1 MAGSELKLLGR
12 WSSPYSMRVKI
23 ALNIKSLEY
32 EYLEEHM
39 NPKSELL
46 LQSNPVYALI
56 PVLIDHGKP
65 ICESL
70 IIVQYIDET
79 WSSGPSILPADPY
92 DRSIARFWADYI
104 DHKWFPSMKSIMTVE
119 DEEAR
124 KPYYETMDEVVW
136 RMEDA
141 FGKISKGKPFFG
153 GDQIG
158 FIDIAFGSNLGWL
171 SVVET
176 LYGRRFLVEEK
187 APSLVKWAERFAAY
201 PAVNGLIPETDK
213 LIELSKS
220 LQIKWRAAIA
230 KK

>member
-141 FGKISKGKPFFG
+141 FGKISKGKPFYYHK
-153 GDQIG
+153 DKE
-158 FIDIAFGSNLGWL
+158 IDL
-171 SVVET
+171 
-176 LYGRRFLVEEK
+176 
-187 APSLVKWAERFAAY
+187 
-201 PAVNGLIPETDK
+201 
-213 LIELSKS
+213 
-220 LQIKWRAAIA
+220 
-230 KK
+230 